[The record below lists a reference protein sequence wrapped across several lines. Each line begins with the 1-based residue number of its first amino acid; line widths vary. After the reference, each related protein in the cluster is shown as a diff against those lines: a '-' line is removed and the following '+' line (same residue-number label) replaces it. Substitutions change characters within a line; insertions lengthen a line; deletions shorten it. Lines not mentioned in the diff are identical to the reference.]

1 MEPLTLRTPL
11 TKLPGVGKARAAA
24 LENLGLFD
32 VGDLLTYFP
41 REYEDRTVQEDIA
54 HLPADTPVC
63 FAAMVAEPF
72 RTSYIRRGMEL
83 TKGKIVDATGQ
94 VLVTF
99 FNQNYVRQALHPG
112 QTYYFYGK
120 LTGYGARRQMVS
132 PKFEPEGRC
141 DFTGGIFPVYPL
153 TAGISNH
160 LLTGLVRQA
169 IPCLAQAAEPLD
181 DQLRQRHQLAPMEE
195 AYRTIHFPPSWEA
208 LATARRRLVFEE
220 LFCLT
225 LGLTLIRQRRAG
237 QAAVPFVRQDLD
249 AFFAALPFSLTP
261 AQARSAAEAAQD
273 LAKAVPMNRL
283 LQGDVGSGKTVVAA
297 ACAYL
302 AWRNGCQAALMAPT
316 ELLAQQHLGTMETLL
331 GSLGMRIALLS
342 GSMTSAQKRAC
353 RAALAAGEIDL
364 VVGTH
369 ALLSEGVA
377 FARLGLVITD
387 EQHRFGVDQ
396 RAALAAKSGGD
407 LHPHV
412 LVMSATPIPR
422 TLALMIYGDLDLSVI
437 DQLPPGRTPVAT
449 YLVHGNKRPRLY
461 AFVRKQVALGRQVYI
476 VCPAVDQEDPEGMKA
491 AEQYGRHLQQEVFP
505 DLRVGIVHGRQ
516 KPKEK
521 QAAMAAFA
529 AGQTDILVSTTVI
542 EVGVDVPNASLMVIE
557 DADRFGL
564 SQLHQLRG
572 RVGRGRHQSYCV
584 LLSDNDNEQTRQRLR
599 ALAATTDGFAIAE
612 EDLKLRGPGDF
623 FGARQHGLPQ
633 LKLASLEGDM
643 VLLHQAQ
650 TAARELLAQ
659 DPHLSQPDHAPLRR
673 RVERLFRANGDSF
686 N

>member
-1 MEPLTLRTPL
+1 M
-11 TKLPGVGKARAAA
+11 
-24 LENLGLFD
+24 LF
-32 VGDLLTYFP
+32 
-41 REYEDRTVQEDIA
+41 RSEDIA

-283 LQGDVGSGKTVVAA
+283 LQGGVG
-297 ACAYL
+297 
-302 AWRNGCQAALMAPT
+302 
-316 ELLAQQHLGTMETLL
+316 
-331 GSLGMRIALLS
+331 
-342 GSMTSAQKRAC
+342 
-353 RAALAAGEIDL
+353 
-364 VVGTH
+364 
-369 ALLSEGVA
+369 
-377 FARLGLVITD
+377 
-387 EQHRFGVDQ
+387 
-396 RAALAAKSGGD
+396 
-407 LHPHV
+407 
-412 LVMSATPIPR
+412 
-422 TLALMIYGDLDLSVI
+422 
-437 DQLPPGRTPVAT
+437 
-449 YLVHGNKRPRLY
+449 
-461 AFVRKQVALGRQVYI
+461 
-476 VCPAVDQEDPEGMKA
+476 
-491 AEQYGRHLQQEVFP
+491 
-505 DLRVGIVHGRQ
+505 
-516 KPKEK
+516 
-521 QAAMAAFA
+521 
-529 AGQTDILVSTTVI
+529 
-542 EVGVDVPNASLMVIE
+542 
-557 DADRFGL
+557 
-564 SQLHQLRG
+564 
-572 RVGRGRHQSYCV
+572 
-584 LLSDNDNEQTRQRLR
+584 
-599 ALAATTDGFAIAE
+599 
-612 EDLKLRGPGDF
+612 
-623 FGARQHGLPQ
+623 
-633 LKLASLEGDM
+633 
-643 VLLHQAQ
+643 
-650 TAARELLAQ
+650 
-659 DPHLSQPDHAPLRR
+659 
-673 RVERLFRANGDSF
+673 
-686 N
+686 